1 MGQIEDLR
9 LYAVVVDKG
18 SVTRAAAAMN
28 IAKSAVSRR
37 LALLEDRYEAKLI
50 ERSPGS
56 WKVTETGEEL
66 YRRAIRAVGEV
77 DEIDADFLSTYA
89 DLSGPLSVSV
99 PRDFGLGYLND
110 ALMSFKVKYPEIV
123 LAVDFDDR
131 VVDLE
136 RENYDLAIRI
146 TGAQENNNSVNR
158 IGTMEHVLCA
168 SPKYL
173 DTHSTPESLDDLRNH
188 HLLHFGTARRG
199 TWNFTLGN
207 KSGKGHGRDNTTPL
221 EFSPYLNSNSGLF
234 LLDATVKG
242 LGISR
247 FPDFIVKQAI
257 GEKKLLQILPD
268 FKMPRWGIYLL
279 HSDNRQMNKRMRVFF
294 EEMRNACISM
304 AQIKC

>member
-9 LYAVVVDKG
+9 IFVVMVDEG
-18 SVTRAAAAMN
+18 SITRAATTLN

-50 ERSPGS
+50 ERKPGS

-66 YRRAIRAVGEV
+66 YHRAIRAVGEV
-77 DEIDADFLSTYA
+77 DEIDADFLSA
-89 DLSGPLSVSV
+89 SAKLSGPLSVSV

-110 ALMSFKVKYPEIV
+110 ALTSFKIKYPEII

-131 VVDLE
+131 VVDLD
-136 RENYDLAIRI
+136 RENYDFAIRI
-146 TGAQENNNSVNR
+146 TGVQENKLSANH
-158 IGTMEHVLCA
+158 IGAMEHALYS

-173 DTHSTPESLDDLRNH
+173 DAHSTPQSLDDLRNH
-188 HLLHFGTARRG
+188 QLLHFGTARRG
-199 TWNFTLGN
+199 TWNFTSE
-207 KSGKGHGRDNTTPL
+207 KSHGKDKITPL

-247 FPDFIVKQAI
+247 LPDFIVKQAVD
-257 GEKKLLQILPD
+257 GNELVQILPE
-268 FKMPRWGIYLL
+268 FKMPSWHVYLL
-279 HSDNRQMNKRMRVFF
+279 HSNNRQMNKRMRVFF
-294 EEMRNACISM
+294 EEIRTACISM
-304 AQIKC
+304 TQPEC